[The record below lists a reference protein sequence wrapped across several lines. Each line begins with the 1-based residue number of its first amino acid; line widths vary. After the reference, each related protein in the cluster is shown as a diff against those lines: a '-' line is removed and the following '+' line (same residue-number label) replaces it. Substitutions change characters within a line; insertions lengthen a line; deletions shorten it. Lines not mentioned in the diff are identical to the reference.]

1 MHHSDSA
8 PADGGG
14 ESIVDG
20 GLTGVAAQA
29 VFRPVRTGNPF
40 EETVERLLSAIRLGV
55 VGHGERFPA
64 ERELAA
70 RLGVSRVILRDSLR
84 ALQEAGYVESR
95 RGRFGGTFVTY
106 VRPKPS
112 RSEAQR
118 VLRDTGTDLDDL
130 FTHRR
135 ALETGAAVVLAEKG
149 LTPEQDRLLTERLA
163 AVEAAEVADY
173 RRLDTVL
180 HLTLA
185 ELTGSASL
193 TRSLTEVRMRVND
206 LLDAMPM
213 LVRNLEHS
221 NTQHRE
227 MVQAVRDADPEAAVR
242 AVREHL
248 EGSEALIH
256 GFLA

>member
-1 MHHSDSA
+1 MHHSDSSPA
-8 PADGGG
+8 GTADGDPASATDNGPA
-14 ESIVDG
+14 
-20 GLTGVAAQA
+20 GVAAQA

-95 RGRFGGTFVTY
+95 RGRFGGAFVTY

-149 LTPEQDRLLTERLA
+149 LTPTRTGCSPSGW
-163 AVEAAEVADY
+163 
-173 RRLDTVL
+173 RRWRGPRWMT
-180 HLTLA
+180 
-185 ELTGSASL
+185 TGAW
-193 TRSLTEVRMRVND
+193 TRSCT
-206 LLDAMPM
+206 
-213 LVRNLEHS
+213 
-221 NTQHRE
+221 
-227 MVQAVRDADPEAAVR
+227 
-242 AVREHL
+242 
-248 EGSEALIH
+248 
-256 GFLA
+256 

>member
-1 MHHSDSA
+1 MDLST
-8 PADGGG
+8 DGVSG
-14 ESIVDG
+14 
-20 GLTGVAAQA
+20 AATEA
-29 VFRPVRTGNPF
+29 VFRTVRTVNPF

-70 RLGVSRVILRDSLR
+70 RLGVSRIILRDALR

-118 VLRDTGTDLDDL
+118 VLRDSGTDPDDL

-135 ALETGAAVVLAEKG
+135 ALETGAAVLLAETG
-149 LTPEQDRLLTERLA
+149 LTPAQEELLAERLA
-163 AVEAAEVADY
+163 AVEGAEVEDY
-173 RRLDTVL
+173 RRPDTVL

-193 TRSLTEVRMRVND
+193 TRALTEVRMRVND

-221 NTQHRE
+221 NTQHLELVRAIRE
-227 MVQAVRDADPEAAVR
+227 HDPEGARR

-248 EGSEALIH
+248 EGSEALIR

>member
-1 MHHSDSA
+1 MNLS
-8 PADGGG
+8 GGDP
-14 ESIVDG
+14 S
-20 GLTGVAAQA
+20 GVAAEA
-29 VFRPVRTGNPF
+29 VFRTVRTGNPF

-70 RLGVSRVILRDSLR
+70 RLGVSRITLRDALR

-95 RGRFGGTFVTY
+95 RGRSGGTFVTY
-106 VRPKPS
+106 VRPRPS

-118 VLRDTGTDLDDL
+118 VLRDTGTNLDDL

-135 ALETGAAVVLAEKG
+135 ALETGAAVLLAEKG
-149 LTPEQDRLLTERLA
+149 LTPEQEDLLGDRLEAT
-163 AVEAAEVADY
+163 EAAEVEDY

-193 TRSLTEVRMRVND
+193 TRALTEVRMRVND

-221 NTQHRE
+221 NAQHWELVRAIRE
-227 MVQAVRDADPEAAVR
+227 GEPEAARR

-248 EGSEALIH
+248 EGSEALIR
-256 GFLA
+256 GFLS

>member
-1 MHHSDSA
+1 MNLSDSG
-8 PADGGG
+8 PGSTADGGPA
-14 ESIVDG
+14 
-20 GLTGVAAQA
+20 GVAAGA
-29 VFRPVRTGNPF
+29 VFRTVRTGNPF

-70 RLGVSRVILRDSLR
+70 RLGVSRITLRDALR

-95 RGRFGGTFVTY
+95 RGRFGGAFVTY

-118 VLRDTGTDLDDL
+118 ALRDTGTDLDDL

-149 LTPEQDRLLTERLA
+149 LSPDQERLLTERLA
-163 AVEAAEVADY
+163 AVEEAEVEDY

-221 NTQHRE
+221 NTQHRALVRA
-227 MVQAVRDADPEAAVR
+227 VQDADPEAALS

-248 EGSEALIH
+248 EGSEALIR

>member
-1 MHHSDSA
+1 MVTTNTDTGIG
-8 PADGGG
+8 PAA
-14 ESIVDG
+14 E
-20 GLTGVAAQA
+20 A
-29 VFRPVRTGNPF
+29 VFRPVRTANPF

-55 VGHGERFPA
+55 VAHGARFPS

-70 RLGVSRVILRDSLR
+70 RLGVSRITLREALR

-130 FTHRR
+130 FAFRR
-135 ALETGAAVVLAEKG
+135 VLETGTAVLLAETG
-149 LTPEQDRLLTERLA
+149 LSPEQDRLLTERLT
-163 AVEAAEVADY
+163 AVEEAEVDDY

-185 ELTGSASL
+185 ELTGSPSL
-193 TRSLTEVRMRVND
+193 STALTEVRMRVND

-221 NTQHRE
+221 NAQHLE
-227 MVQAVRDADPEAAVR
+227 IVRAIRDSDPEAARR

-248 EGSEALIH
+248 EGSEALLR
-256 GFLA
+256 GFLT